1 MIRFNRTISLLIC
14 GAAFG
19 AMMPSSP
26 VSATV
31 TELETKEG
39 CIYDAKA
46 FINGMYVYDGYKKD
60 EQDNGT
66 YFSTPKGDLLIEDV
80 SGVGQRYGM
89 NYINLKRELLLYM
102 HRK

>member
-31 TELETKEG
+31 TELETKVE
-39 CIYDAKA
+39 Y
-46 FINGMYVYDGYKKD
+46 
-60 EQDNGT
+60 
-66 YFSTPKGDLLIEDV
+66 
-80 SGVGQRYGM
+80 
-89 NYINLKRELLLYM
+89 
-102 HRK
+102 